1 MKHLLSIVMAVM
13 LAAITS
19 ASYGEVN
26 GEPITLT
33 TTTNTLDDE
42 TAEIRGQLVA
52 LEFSKFYTETNTVVA
67 STAAVVLAVTPRF
80 GPEKVIY
87 TNASFTENSDTNVT
101 VSGGYYSAGEVF
113 TLRVSNKQTNM
124 VLKALLKY
132 IK

>member
-19 ASYGEVN
+19 ARAEISSV
-26 GEPITLT
+26 PISLS

-42 TAEIRGQLVA
+42 SVQLRGQLVA
-52 LEFSKFYTETNTVVA
+52 IELSPFYNSAGALISGTATVVIV
-67 STAAVVLAVTPRF
+67 STPRYA
-80 GPEKVIY
+80 PETIIY
-87 TNASFTENSDTNVT
+87 SNASYTQDSSTNFLI
-101 VSGGYYSAGEVF
+101 SGGYYSAGEVF
-113 TLRVSNKQTNM
+113 TLRVSDQQTNM